1 MQSGTLERRN
11 AQGFKSACLKIKDS
25 EWGRLKA
32 SDESIKSAATSH
44 HDARY
49 HARAQTGK
57 KHFRAHTI
65 IGGATGFG
73 WLLAERKMM
82 YAEQSPHITRHT

>member
-1 MQSGTLERRN
+1 MQSGILERRN
-11 AQGFKSACLKIKDS
+11 AQGFKDACLKIKDN

-44 HDARY
+44 LDARY

-57 KHFRAHTI
+57 KHFQARTNIGAAH
-65 IGGATGFG
+65 GLDGCPSN
-73 WLLAERKMM
+73 LE
-82 YAEQSPHITRHT
+82 